1 MTIMNIVV
9 ASGKGG
15 TGKTFFSTNLFYSF
29 RKMGILSSLVDCD
42 AEAPNSFI
50 FFSVKKI
57 KEEVISEYR
66 PVLDRSRCVMCGK
79 CFEYCSYN
87 AIFFLPAMNKIQ
99 LLDDLCHG
107 CAACSVA
114 CTHSAIRDS
123 YKFIGKVTSYRTDEY
138 GLCMF
143 EAKMTPG
150 VSSAVP
156 VIKSAIKTAIKSS
169 LQQDINYVILDSP
182 PGTACPFIQT
192 ASCADYVILVTEPT
206 PFGLS
211 DLKQAVETLK
221 TMNKEMGVI
230 VNRAGIGNREVYQYL
245 EDESIPLLGEI
256 PFDKEIAMRYSEGK
270 IAVKEIPSLQVM
282 FENIVNRIMRY
293 GNSSN

>member
-1 MTIMNIVV
+1 MSMNIAV

-15 TGKTFFSTNLFYSF
+15 TGKTFFSTNLYHSLRGMNYSVC
-29 RKMGILSSLVDCD
+29 LVDCD
-42 AEAPNSFI
+42 AEVPNSFI
-50 FFSVKKI
+50 FFPVKKV
-57 KEEVISEYR
+57 KEYVVTEYR
-66 PVLDRSRCVMCGK
+66 PVIDRTNCVLCGK
-79 CFEYCSYN
+79 CAEYCNYN

-114 CTHSAIRDS
+114 CDYSAIRDS
-123 YKFIGKVTSYRTDEY
+123 YKFIGKVTSYKTDED
-138 GLCMF
+138 GACMF

-150 VSSAVP
+150 VSSPVP
-156 VIKSAIKTAIKSS
+156 IIKSAVKMAKEQAVKQNI
-169 LQQDINYVILDSP
+169 DYVILDSP

-192 ASCADYVILVTEPT
+192 ASHADFVILVTEPT

-211 DLKQAVETLK
+211 DLKQTVETLK
-221 TMNKEMGVI
+221 TMNKEMGVV

-256 PFDKEIAMRYSEGK
+256 PFDKEIALCYSEGK
-270 IAVKEIPSLQVM
+270 IAVKDIPSLNVE
-282 FENIVNRIMRY
+282 FENIVNKIVRY

>member
-1 MTIMNIVV
+1 MNIAV

-15 TGKTFFSTNLFYSF
+15 TGKTFFSTNLYHSLRGMNYSVC
-29 RKMGILSSLVDCD
+29 LVDCD
-42 AEAPNSFI
+42 AEVPNSFI
-50 FFSVKKI
+50 FFPVKKV
-57 KEEVISEYR
+57 KEYVVTEYR
-66 PVLDRSRCVMCGK
+66 PVLDRTNCVLCGK
-79 CFEYCSYN
+79 CAEYCNYN

-114 CTHSAIRDS
+114 CDYSAIRDS
-123 YKFIGKVTSYRTDEY
+123 YKFIGKVTSYKTDED
-138 GLCMF
+138 GACMF

-150 VSSAVP
+150 VSSPVP
-156 VIKSAIKTAIKSS
+156 IIKSAVKMAKEQAVKLNI
-169 LQQDINYVILDSP
+169 DYVILDSP

-192 ASCADYVILVTEPT
+192 ASHADFVILVTEPT

-211 DLKQAVETLK
+211 DLKQTVETLK
-221 TMNKEMGVI
+221 TMNKEMGVV
-230 VNRAGIGNREVYQYL
+230 VNRAGIGNRDVYQYL

-256 PFDKEIAMRYSEGK
+256 PFDKEIALCYSEGK
-270 IAVKEIPSLQVM
+270 IAVKDIPSVKVE
-282 FENIVNRIMRY
+282 FENIVNKIVRY

>member
-1 MTIMNIVV
+1 MNIAV

-15 TGKTFFSTNLFYSF
+15 TGKTFFSTNLYHSLRGMNYSVC
-29 RKMGILSSLVDCD
+29 LVDCD
-42 AEAPNSFI
+42 AEVPNSFI
-50 FFSVKKI
+50 FFPVKKV
-57 KEEVISEYR
+57 KEYVVTEYR
-66 PVLDRSRCVMCGK
+66 PVIDRTNCVLCGK
-79 CFEYCSYN
+79 CAEYCNYN

-114 CTHSAIRDS
+114 CDYSAIRDS
-123 YKFIGKVTSYRTDEY
+123 YKFIGKVTSYKTDED
-138 GLCMF
+138 GACMF

-150 VSSAVP
+150 VSSPVPIIKPAVKMAKEQA
-156 VIKSAIKTAIKSS
+156 VKQNI
-169 LQQDINYVILDSP
+169 DYVILDSP

-192 ASCADYVILVTEPT
+192 ASHADFVILVTEPT

-211 DLKQAVETLK
+211 DLKQTVETLK
-221 TMNKEMGVI
+221 TMNKEMGVV

-256 PFDKEIAMRYSEGK
+256 PFDKEIALCYSEGK
-270 IAVKEIPSLQVM
+270 IAVKDIPSLKVE
-282 FENIVNRIMRY
+282 FENIVNKIVRY

>member
-1 MTIMNIVV
+1 MNIAV

-15 TGKTFFSTNLFYSF
+15 TGKTFFSTNLYYSL
-29 RKMGILSSLVDCD
+29 RGMNYSVCLVDCD
-42 AEAPNSFI
+42 AEVPNSFI
-50 FFSVKKI
+50 FFPVKKV
-57 KEEVISEYR
+57 KEYVVTEYR
-66 PVLDRSRCVMCGK
+66 PVIDRTNCVLCGK
-79 CFEYCSYN
+79 CAEYCNYN

-114 CTHSAIRDS
+114 CDYSAIRDS
-123 YKFIGKVTSYRTDEY
+123 YKFIGKVTSYKTDED
-138 GLCMF
+138 GACMF

-150 VSSAVP
+150 VSSPVP
-156 VIKSAIKTAIKSS
+156 IIKSAVKMAKEQAVKQNI
-169 LQQDINYVILDSP
+169 DYVILDSP

-192 ASCADYVILVTEPT
+192 ASHADFVILVTEPT

-211 DLKQAVETLK
+211 DLKQTVETLK
-221 TMNKEMGVI
+221 TMNKEMGVV

-256 PFDKEIAMRYSEGK
+256 PFDKEIALCYSEGK
-270 IAVKEIPSLQVM
+270 IAVKDIPSLKVE
-282 FENIVNRIMRY
+282 FENIVNKIVRY

>member
-1 MTIMNIVV
+1 MNIAV

-15 TGKTFFSTNLFYSF
+15 TGKTFFSTNLYYSL
-29 RKMGILSSLVDCD
+29 RGMNYSVCLVDCD
-42 AEAPNSFI
+42 AEVPNSFI
-50 FFSVKKI
+50 FFPVKKV
-57 KEEVISEYR
+57 KEYVVTEYR
-66 PVLDRSRCVMCGK
+66 PVIDRTNCVLCGK
-79 CFEYCSYN
+79 CAEYCNYN

-114 CTHSAIRDS
+114 CDYSAIRDS
-123 YKFIGKVTSYRTDEY
+123 YKFIGKVTSYKTDED
-138 GLCMF
+138 GACMF

-150 VSSAVP
+150 VSSPVP
-156 VIKSAIKTAIKSS
+156 IIKSAVKMAKEQAVKQNI
-169 LQQDINYVILDSP
+169 DYVILDSP

-192 ASCADYVILVTEPT
+192 ASHADFVVLVTEPT

-211 DLKQAVETLK
+211 DLKQTVETLK
-221 TMNKEMGVI
+221 TMNKEMGVV

-256 PFDKEIAMRYSEGK
+256 PFDKEIALCYSEGK
-270 IAVKEIPSLQVM
+270 IAVKDIPSLNVE
-282 FENIVNRIMRY
+282 FENIVNKIVRY

>member
-1 MTIMNIVV
+1 MNIAV

-15 TGKTFFSTNLFYSF
+15 TGKTFFSTNLYHSLRGMNYSVC
-29 RKMGILSSLVDCD
+29 LVDCD
-42 AEAPNSFI
+42 AEVPNSFI
-50 FFSVKKI
+50 FFPVKKV
-57 KEEVISEYR
+57 KEYVVTEYR
-66 PVLDRSRCVMCGK
+66 PVIDRTNCVLCGK
-79 CFEYCSYN
+79 CAEYCNYN

-114 CTHSAIRDS
+114 CDYSAIRDS
-123 YKFIGKVTSYRTDEY
+123 YKFIGKVTSYKTDED
-138 GLCMF
+138 GACMF

-150 VSSAVP
+150 VSSPVP
-156 VIKSAIKTAIKSS
+156 IIKSAVKMAKEQAVKQNI
-169 LQQDINYVILDSP
+169 DYVILDSP

-192 ASCADYVILVTEPT
+192 ASHADFVILVTEPT

-211 DLKQAVETLK
+211 DLKQTVETLK
-221 TMNKEMGVI
+221 TMNKEMGVV

-256 PFDKEIAMRYSEGK
+256 PFDKEIALCYSEGK
-270 IAVKEIPSLQVM
+270 IAVKDIPSLKVE
-282 FENIVNRIMRY
+282 FENIVNKIVRY

>member
-1 MTIMNIVV
+1 MNIAV

-15 TGKTFFSTNLFYSF
+15 TGKTFFSTNLYHSLRGMNYSVC
-29 RKMGILSSLVDCD
+29 LVDCD
-42 AEAPNSFI
+42 AEVPNSFI
-50 FFSVKKI
+50 FFPVKKV
-57 KEEVISEYR
+57 KEYVVTEYR
-66 PVLDRSRCVMCGK
+66 PVIDRTNCVLCGK
-79 CFEYCSYN
+79 CAEYCNYN

-114 CTHSAIRDS
+114 CDYSAIRDS
-123 YKFIGKVTSYRTDEY
+123 YKFIGKVTSYKTDED
-138 GLCMF
+138 GACMF

-150 VSSAVP
+150 VSSPVP
-156 VIKSAIKTAIKSS
+156 IIKSAVKMAKEQAVKQNI
-169 LQQDINYVILDSP
+169 DYVILDSP

-192 ASCADYVILVTEPT
+192 ASHADFVILVTEPT

-211 DLKQAVETLK
+211 DLKQTVETLK
-221 TMNKEMGVI
+221 TMNKEMGVV

-256 PFDKEIAMRYSEGK
+256 PFDKEIALCYSEGK
-270 IAVKEIPSLQVM
+270 IAVKDIPSLNVE
-282 FENIVNRIMRY
+282 FENIVNKIVRY

>member
-1 MTIMNIVV
+1 MSMNIAV

-15 TGKTFFSTNLFYSF
+15 TGKTFFSTNLYHSLRGMNYSVC
-29 RKMGILSSLVDCD
+29 LVDCD
-42 AEAPNSFI
+42 AEVPNSFI
-50 FFSVKKI
+50 FFPVKKV
-57 KEEVISEYR
+57 KEYVVTEYR
-66 PVLDRSRCVMCGK
+66 PVIDRTNCVLCGK
-79 CFEYCSYN
+79 CAEYCNYN

-114 CTHSAIRDS
+114 CDYSAIRDS
-123 YKFIGKVTSYRTDEY
+123 YKFIGKVTSYKTDED
-138 GLCMF
+138 GACMF

-150 VSSAVP
+150 VSSPVP
-156 VIKSAIKTAIKSS
+156 IIKSAVKMAKEQAVKQNI
-169 LQQDINYVILDSP
+169 DYVILDSP

-192 ASCADYVILVTEPT
+192 ASHADFVILVTEPT

-211 DLKQAVETLK
+211 DLKQTVETLK
-221 TMNKEMGVI
+221 TMNKEMGVV

-256 PFDKEIAMRYSEGK
+256 PFDKEIALCYSEGK
-270 IAVKEIPSLQVM
+270 IAVKDIPSLKVE
-282 FENIVNRIMRY
+282 FENIVNKIVRY

>member
-1 MTIMNIVV
+1 MNIAV

-15 TGKTFFSTNLFYSF
+15 TGKTFFSTNLYHSLRGMNYSVC
-29 RKMGILSSLVDCD
+29 LVDCD
-42 AEAPNSFI
+42 AEVPNSFI
-50 FFSVKKI
+50 FFPVKKV
-57 KEEVISEYR
+57 KEYVVTEYR
-66 PVLDRSRCVMCGK
+66 PVIDRTNCVLCGK
-79 CFEYCSYN
+79 CAEYCNYN

-114 CTHSAIRDS
+114 CDYSAIRDC
-123 YKFIGKVTSYRTDEY
+123 YDFIGKVTSYKTDED
-138 GLCMF
+138 GACMF

-150 VSSAVP
+150 VSSPVP
-156 VIKSAIKTAIKSS
+156 IIKSAVKMAKEQAVKQNI
-169 LQQDINYVILDSP
+169 DYVILDSP

-192 ASCADYVILVTEPT
+192 ASHADFVILVTEPT

-211 DLKQAVETLK
+211 DLKQTVETLK
-221 TMNKEMGVI
+221 TMNKEMGVV

-256 PFDKEIAMRYSEGK
+256 PFDKEIALCYSEGK
-270 IAVKEIPSLQVM
+270 IAVKDIPSLNVE
-282 FENIVNRIMRY
+282 FENIVNKIVRY

>member
-1 MTIMNIVV
+1 MNIAV

-15 TGKTFFSTNLFYSF
+15 TGKTFFSTNLYHSLRGMNYSVC
-29 RKMGILSSLVDCD
+29 LVDCD
-42 AEAPNSFI
+42 AEVPNSFI
-50 FFSVKKI
+50 FFPVKKV
-57 KEEVISEYR
+57 KEYVVTEYR
-66 PVLDRSRCVMCGK
+66 PVIDRTNCVLCGK
-79 CFEYCSYN
+79 CAEYCNYN

-114 CTHSAIRDS
+114 CDYSAIRDS
-123 YKFIGKVTSYRTDEY
+123 YKFIGKVTSYKTDED
-138 GLCMF
+138 GACMF

-150 VSSAVP
+150 VSSPVP
-156 VIKSAIKTAIKSS
+156 IIKSAVKMAKEQAVKQNI
-169 LQQDINYVILDSP
+169 DYVILDSP

-192 ASCADYVILVTEPT
+192 ASHADFVVLVTEPT

-211 DLKQAVETLK
+211 DLKQTVETLK
-221 TMNKEMGVI
+221 TMNKEMGVV

-256 PFDKEIAMRYSEGK
+256 PFDKEIALCYSEGK
-270 IAVKEIPSLQVM
+270 IAVKDIPSLKVE
-282 FENIVNRIMRY
+282 FENIVNKIVRY